1 MVQFRILSGKKAG
14 SSWVARRFP
23 VRIGR
28 SAASDLQA
36 EEDGV
41 WDQHLTIEFRP
52 ADGFLLQSHS
62 EAAVLLNGAPVG
74 DSVLRNGDVIELGAL
89 KLQFWLADARQR
101 GLTLR
106 ETAIWL
112 VIVAVTVTELAVMYW
127 LPK

>member
-14 SSWVARRFP
+14 SSWAARRFP

-28 SAASDLQA
+28 SPSSDLHA

-41 WDQHLTIEFRP
+41 WDEHLSIEFHP
-52 ADGFLLQSHS
+52 ADGFLLQSHT
-62 EAAVLLNGAPVG
+62 ETAVLLNGSPVSE
-74 DSVLRNGDVIELGAL
+74 SVLRNGDVIELGAL

-101 GLTLR
+101 GLSLR
-106 ETAIWL
+106 EALIWSVL
-112 VIVAVTVTELAVMYW
+112 VGVTVTELALVYW